1 MNRNQLFSRTR
12 TQLAISYAMV
22 MGVILSLLG
31 LGVYKAIVHAHIIT
45 VDRELKSVAGTLHD
59 SLEWKLKQPGQLEP
73 IVQNILP
80 NLCLAEV
87 NCSEYKVSDR
97 RHKLSAINPSDYY
110 IRLFNRSEQLVAI
123 TNTFPDRLPQKFNA
137 EPWQTLRDKQGNF
150 YHQISLTL
158 HTQNQ
163 QEWGYLQVAR
173 SLQDVNDYLNSV
185 KLILGLG
192 LPIAMILVGVASWG
206 LAGLAMQP
214 IYQSYGQIQQFTAD
228 AAHELR
234 TPVAATLATVESA
247 LLMPN
252 LDEPEARNILGIVER
267 QNRRLTQL
275 VADLLLLSR
284 LDCQPVSVLSQRCCL
299 NDLVSDLVEELAAL
313 AIAAEITLTSKI
325 RVQTTLEIIGNE
337 EQLYRLVSNL
347 IINAIQYTPK
357 GGTVTVILDRRDRDG
372 VIQVKDTGI
381 GIAQKD
387 QERIFDRFYRVNSD
401 RSRHTGGSGLGLA
414 IASAIAIAH
423 QGSLK
428 IESQL
433 GVGSTF
439 TLQFPLKV
447 ASSNYEQ
454 AQSSVRSLQLKRKL

>member
-1 MNRNQLFSRTR
+1 
-12 TQLAISYAMV
+12 

-31 LGVYKAIVHAHIIT
+31 LGVYRAIVHAHIIT

-59 SLEWKLKQPGQLEP
+59 SLEWKLKQPGRIEP

-80 NLCLAEV
+80 NLCLAGV
-87 NCSEYKVSDR
+87 NCSQERVNDQRPS
-97 RHKLSAINPSDYY
+97 LSALNQSDYY
-110 IRLFNRSEQLVAI
+110 IRLFNHSGQLVAM
-123 TNTFPDRLPQKFNA
+123 TNTFPDGLPQRFNPD
-137 EPWQTLRDKQGNF
+137 PWQTLSDSNGNS
-150 YHQISLTL
+150 YHQILIAL
-158 HTQNQ
+158 HTQDQ
-163 QEWGYLQVAR
+163 QNWGYLQVGR

-192 LPIAMILVGVASWG
+192 LPIAIILVGGASLG

-214 IYQSYGQIQQFTAD
+214 IYQSYKQIQQFTAD

-234 TPVAATLATVESA
+234 TPVAAMLATVESA
-247 LLMPN
+247 LLMPR

-275 VADLLLLSR
+275 VGDLLLLSR
-284 LDCQPVSVLSQRCCL
+284 LDRQPVSLLNQRCCL

-313 AIAAEITLTSKI
+313 AIASEITLTAEV
-325 RVQTTLEIIGNE
+325 RVQTVLEIMGNE
-337 EQLYRLVSNL
+337 EQLYCLVSNL

-357 GGTVTVILDRRDRDG
+357 GGTVTVILDRRDHDG

-387 QERIFDRFYRVNSD
+387 QGRIFDRFYRVSSD
-401 RSRHTGGSGLGLA
+401 RARQTGGSGLGLA
-414 IASAIAIAH
+414 IAKAIAIAH

-428 IESQL
+428 VESQL

-439 TLQFPLKV
+439 TLNFPLRV
-447 ASSNYEQ
+447 APLCLN
-454 AQSSVRSLQLKRKL
+454 RKL